1 MQEDVFMD
9 KKALNRSLRVI
20 RARLAGFI
28 ELIKTNK
35 KAASAIGA
43 AVLIVIV
50 VFAIAC
56 SSCSA
61 ARKNKK
67 TEPSTNEPSQSVVQ
81 EPVTSEPPT
90 SAAEGQGKY
99 KVTLENTDT
108 LNLRLIPS
116 STSSDTKIIATIP
129 NSTELNVQFVYN
141 GWGFVEYGDYSG
153 WVSMEFL
160 TPIK

>member
-1 MQEDVFMD
+1 MD

-20 RARLAGFI
+20 KARLAGLI
-28 ELIKTNK
+28 ELIKANK
-35 KAASAIGA
+35 RMALIIGS
-43 AVLIVIV
+43 AVLVVVII
-50 VFAIAC
+50 FAAAC

-61 ARKNKK
+61 SKKNKNA
-67 TEPSTNEPSQSVVQ
+67 EPSTSEPPAAVIQ
-81 EPVTSEPPT
+81 EPVTSEPET
-90 SAAEGQGKY
+90 SAVPGQGKY

-160 TPIK
+160 TPIQ

>member
-1 MQEDVFMD
+1 MD
-9 KKALNRSLRVI
+9 KKALNRSLRVVK
-20 RARLAGFI
+20 ARISGVA
-28 ELIKTNK
+28 ELIKSNK
-35 KAASAIGA
+35 KTASVIGA
-43 AVLIVIV
+43 AVLIVVV
-50 VFAIAC
+50 VFIIAC

-61 ARKNKK
+61 AKKNKNE
-67 TEPSTNEPSQSVVQ
+67 EPS
-81 EPVTSEPPT
+81 SEPPSLTVSEPITIEPET
-90 SAAEGQGKY
+90 SAVPGQGKY

-129 NSTELNVQFVYN
+129 NGTELNVQFVYN

-160 TPIK
+160 TPIQ